1 MASDPSPRVFA
12 VIASVCRDW
21 HAAAAAARHQLAVAL
36 RSDGG
41 TASLRKWLSA
51 HGWRLR
57 ELEIETAGL
66 FSRHCSLEARLGL
79 LAALINSGSSTL
91 TSGRGLQLERLSITA
106 RLTAAECSE
115 ISRLPART
123 LRSLIL
129 RGSPTTNT
137 HRVANALFCGDIR
150 GCFLEH
156 LTCLKVC
163 GKHGLTK
170 PSP

>member
-1 MASDPSPRVFA
+1 LASDPSPRVFA

-41 TASLRKWLSA
+41 T
-51 HGWRLR
+51 RLR